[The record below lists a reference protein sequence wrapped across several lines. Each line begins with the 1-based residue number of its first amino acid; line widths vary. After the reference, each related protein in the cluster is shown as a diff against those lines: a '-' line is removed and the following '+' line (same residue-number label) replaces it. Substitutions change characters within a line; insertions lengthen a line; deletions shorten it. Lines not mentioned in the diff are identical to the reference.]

1 MDINVNKESNSGR
14 WVDIAEYGV
23 FYNLDVVDPETG
35 DVVDYFIDEEFFQHK
50 DDADRYAS
58 ELRSQIGEVVC
69 SWGSR
74 IGILREVLVDD
85 EPRINQ
91 YYATPFSR

>member
-1 MDINVNKESNSGR
+1 MDINVNKDFNSGR
-14 WVDIAEYGV
+14 FVDIAEYGV
-23 FYNLDVVDPETG
+23 FYYIDVVDPETG
-35 DVVDYFIDEEFFQHK
+35 DTIDYFNDEEFFQNK

-58 ELRSQIGEVVC
+58 ELRSQVGEVVC
-69 SWGSR
+69 SWGRS

-91 YYATPFSR
+91 YYATPHAR